1 MIEIG
6 KRNFSARKP
15 LSKKEEVFSKIYR
28 ICDVAMNCTTRNMD
42 SFIAS
47 VFANNIASIGHS
59 DETLREGYM
68 DIYVKLHK
76 NSQYPEKRNISIT
89 YSDWKKRVEYI
100 LNKMEDK

>member
-6 KRNFSARKP
+6 KRNLSVRKP

-76 NSQYPEKRNISIT
+76 NSQYPEKRNISMT
-89 YSDWKKRVEYI
+89 YSDCKKRVEYI
-100 LNKMEDK
+100 LNKMEKK